1 MKYEDFEKALSP
13 ARLNK
18 YLLACAG
25 NKTRALQLYRLN
37 IRLCQRFYGVL
48 NVFEIVLRNAINIHY
63 QHYFSDLDWIKSQL
77 EAGGMLSIAPK
88 RDETTAIIKKLII
101 DGKYSSDRVVSSLSL
116 GFWTYLFTKYP
127 FSKGGQSILAILP
140 NKTKSLGQRTVYN
153 DLMKIKKFRNRIAH
167 HEPIC
172 FDENGRINT
181 AFAQDNYMLIIKYLC
196 FLGFDNRHLLSGLDV
211 SSKEL
216 FQKIDEIADS
226 CHLT

>member
-1 MKYEDFEKALSP
+1 MIYEDFEKALSP

-25 NKTRALQLYRLN
+25 NKTSALQLYRLN

-48 NVFEIVLRNAINIHY
+48 NVFEIVLRNAINLHY
-63 QHYFSDLDWIKSQL
+63 QHYFSDADWIKSQL
-77 EAGGMLSIAPK
+77 ASGGMLSIAPK
-88 RDETTAIIKKLII
+88 KEEATAIIQKLITTE
-101 DGKYSSDRVVSSLSL
+101 KYSSDRVVSSLSL

-140 NKTKSLGQRTVYN
+140 QKSKSLGQKAIYN
-153 DLMKIKKFRNRIAH
+153 DLMKIKNFRNRIAH

-181 AFAQDNYMLIIKYLC
+181 AFAQNNYSLILKYLC
-196 FLGFDNRHLLSGLDV
+196 FLGFDNRQLLSGLEV
-211 SSKEL
+211 STKEL

-226 CHLT
+226 CRLI